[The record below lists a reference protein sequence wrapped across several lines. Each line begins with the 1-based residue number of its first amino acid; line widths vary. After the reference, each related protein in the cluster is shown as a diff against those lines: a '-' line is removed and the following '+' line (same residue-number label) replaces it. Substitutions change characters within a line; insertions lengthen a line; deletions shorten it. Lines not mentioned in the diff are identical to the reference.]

1 MKNIFSD
8 TIEVDNLEMAEKV
21 IQGNLESFLMMFDS
35 SPACMSIT
43 TEDRIYVKINK
54 RFLEIYGFDESEI
67 IGRNAREVGILEQAE
82 HERVSTIIREK
93 GRIKNEIIKCK
104 SKDRRDIY
112 AISCIEQMELNGKN
126 YLVSSF
132 LDITPLKEQQHIIEQ
147 QHREILE
154 SIRYAQLIQKA
165 IFPSKE
171 QLDAILPESF
181 VLLKPKHIVSGDF
194 YWIEKHEDKIFIA
207 ACDCTGHGVP
217 GAFISII
224 GYKLLSK
231 CVTDYE
237 HTNPAEI
244 LNQLNNE
251 FQHANEK
258 MNHKDCEI
266 KDGMDIALCVIDTS
280 KMIMEYAGAYNPIY
294 QVKNG
299 TLTKLATDKIPIHL
313 FSNNTDQK
321 FTNYQINIESGDC
334 YYLFSDGY
342 ADQFGGEN
350 GKKFTYKNF
359 QDLILSI
366 QNLSMP
372 NQREVFDQTIEEW
385 KVTAGEEEQTDDI
398 LILGF
403 KVP

>member
-8 TIEVDNLEMAEKV
+8 TVEVDNLEMAEKV
-21 IQGNLESFLMMFDS
+21 IQGNLDSFLTMFDS

-43 TEDRIYVKINK
+43 TEDRIYVRINK
-54 RFLEIYGFDESEI
+54 RFIEIYGFEATEV
-67 IGRNAREVGILEQAE
+67 IGRNAREVGILDPIE
-82 HERVSTIIREK
+82 HERVSNIIKEK
-93 GRIKNEIIKCK
+93 GRIKNETIKCK
-104 SKDRRDIY
+104 SKDGKDIY
-112 AISCIEQMELNGKN
+112 AISCIEKMEINGAN

-132 LDITPLKEQQHIIEQ
+132 LDITPLKQQQQLIEQ
-147 QHREILE
+147 QHQDILE
-154 SIRYAQLIQKA
+154 SIRYAKLIQKA
-165 IFPSKE
+165 IFPTKE

-194 YWIEKHEDKIFIA
+194 YWIEKHKDKIFIA

-224 GYKLLSK
+224 GYKLLTK

-237 HTNPAEI
+237 QTNPAEI

-251 FQHANEK
+251 FHNANK
-258 MNHKDCEI
+258 KINNSDYEI
-266 KDGMDIALCVIDTS
+266 KDGMDIALCVIDKS

-299 TLTKLATDKIPIHL
+299 ELTKLATDKIPINL

-321 FTNYQINIESGDC
+321 FTNYQISIESGDS

-342 ADQFGGEN
+342 ADQFGGQN
-350 GKKFTYKNF
+350 GKKFNYKNF
-359 QDLILSI
+359 QDLILST
-366 QNLSMP
+366 QNLTMAD
-372 NQREVFDQTIEEW
+372 QRKVFNETIEEW
-385 KVTAGEEEQTDDI
+385 KIKSDEEQTDDI

-403 KVP
+403 RVP

>member
-8 TIEVDNLEMAEKV
+8 TIEIDNLEMAEKV
-21 IQGNLESFLMMFDS
+21 IQGNLDSFLTLFDS

-43 TEDRIYVKINK
+43 TEDRIYVRVNK
-54 RFLEIYGFDESEI
+54 RFIEIYGFDEVEI
-67 IGRNAREVGILEQAE
+67 IGRNAREVGILEPLE
-82 HERVSTIIREK
+82 HERVSSIIKEK
-93 GRIKNEIIKCK
+93 GRIKNETIHCK
-104 SKDRRDIY
+104 SKDGKDVY
-112 AISCIEQMELNGKN
+112 AISCIEKMEINGKN

-132 LDITPLKEQQHIIEQ
+132 LDITPLKQQQQIIEQ
-147 QHREILE
+147 QHKDILE
-154 SIRYAQLIQKA
+154 SIRYAKLIQKA
-165 IFPSKE
+165 IFPSKA
-171 QLDAILPESF
+171 QVDAILPESF

-194 YWIEKHEDKIFIA
+194 YWVEKHANKIFIA

-231 CVTDYE
+231 CITDYE
-237 HTNPAEI
+237 RTNPAEI

-251 FQHANEK
+251 FQHANK
-258 MNHKDCEI
+258 QVINSGFEI
-266 KDGMDIALCVIDTS
+266 KDGMDIAICVIDTS
-280 KMIMEYAGAYNPIY
+280 KMTMEYAGAYNPIY

-299 TLTKLATDKIPIHL
+299 TLNKLATDKIPIHL
-313 FSNNTDQK
+313 FTSNTDQK
-321 FTNYQINIESGDC
+321 FTNYQISIEPGES

-350 GKKFTYKNF
+350 RKKFNYKNF

-366 QNLSMP
+366 QNLPMAK
-372 NQREVFDQTIEEW
+372 QRDVFNKTIEEW
-385 KVTAGEEEQTDDI
+385 KITSDEEQTDDI

>member
-8 TIEVDNLEMAEKV
+8 TIEVHNLETAEKV

-43 TEDRIYVKINK
+43 TEDRIFVRINK
-54 RFLEIYGFDESEI
+54 RFIEIYGFDEAEV
-67 IGRNAREVGILEQAE
+67 IGRNANEVGILDPIE
-82 HERVSTIIREK
+82 HERVSTIIKEK
-93 GRIKNEIIKCK
+93 GRIKNETIKCR
-104 SKDRRDIY
+104 SKDGKEIY
-112 AISCIEQMELNGKN
+112 AVSCIEKLEINGIT

-132 LDITPLKEQQHIIEQ
+132 LDITPLYQQQQIIEQ
-147 QHREILE
+147 QHKDMLE
-154 SIRYAQLIQKA
+154 SIRYAELIQKA
-165 IFPSKE
+165 IFPTEE

-231 CVTDYE
+231 CITDYE

-244 LNQLNNE
+244 LNQLNHE
-251 FQHANEK
+251 FQHANK
-258 MNHKDCEI
+258 KIMDSDYEI

-280 KMIMEYAGAYNPIY
+280 KMTMEYAGAYNPIY

-299 TLTKLATDKIPIHL
+299 TLTKLATDKIPISL
-313 FSNNTDQK
+313 FSNNTDQT
-321 FTNYQINIESGDC
+321 FTNYQITIESGDS

-342 ADQFGGEN
+342 ADQFGGQN

-366 QNLSMP
+366 QNLTMAD
-372 NQREVFDQTIEEW
+372 QREVFNNTIEAW
-385 KVTAGEEEQTDDI
+385 KITSNEQEQTDDI

>member
-1 MKNIFSD
+1 M
-8 TIEVDNLEMAEKV
+8 
-21 IQGNLESFLMMFDS
+21 
-35 SPACMSIT
+35 
-43 TEDRIYVKINK
+43 
-54 RFLEIYGFDESEI
+54 EI
-67 IGRNAREVGILEQAE
+67 
-82 HERVSTIIREK
+82 
-93 GRIKNEIIKCK
+93 
-104 SKDRRDIY
+104 
-112 AISCIEQMELNGKN
+112 NGKR

-132 LDITPLKEQQHIIEQ
+132 LDITPLKQQQYIIEQ
-147 QHREILE
+147 QHRDILE
-154 SIRYAQLIQKA
+154 SIRYAKLIQKA

-171 QLDAILPESF
+171 QLDAILPDSF

-194 YWIEKHEDKIFIA
+194 YWVQEHEDKIFIA

-231 CVTDYE
+231 CITDYE

-251 FQHANEK
+251 FQIANK
-258 MNHKDCEI
+258 KIMNSGYEL
-266 KDGMDIALCVIDTS
+266 KDGMDIALCVIDKS
-280 KMIMEYAGAYNPIY
+280 KMTMEYAGAYNPIY
-294 QVKNG
+294 QVRNF

-321 FTNYQINIESGDC
+321 FTNYQINIESGDN

-342 ADQFGGEN
+342 ADQFGGIN
-350 GKKFTYKNF
+350 GKKFNYRNF

-366 QNLSMP
+366 QNLSME
-372 NQREVFDQTIEEW
+372 NQREVFDKTIEEW
-385 KVTAGEEEQTDDI
+385 KITSDEEQTDDI

>member
-1 MKNIFSD
+1 
-8 TIEVDNLEMAEKV
+8 MAEKV
-21 IQGNLESFLMMFDS
+21 IQGNMDSFLTMFDS

-43 TEDRIYVKINK
+43 TEDRIYVRINK
-54 RFLEIYGFDESEI
+54 RFVEIYGFEEAEV
-67 IGRNAREVGILEQAE
+67 IGRNALEVGILDEME
-82 HERVSTIIREK
+82 HARVSSIIKEK
-93 GRIKNEIIKCK
+93 GRIKNETIKCK
-104 SKDRRDIY
+104 SKDGKDIY
-112 AISCIEQMELNGKN
+112 AISCIEKMEINGARC
-126 YLVSSF
+126 LVSSF
-132 LDITPLKEQQHIIEQ
+132 LDITPLKQQQQLIEQ
-147 QHREILE
+147 QHQEILE
-154 SIRYAQLIQKA
+154 SIRYAKLIQKA
-165 IFPSKE
+165 IFPTKE

-224 GYKLLSK
+224 GYKLLTK
-231 CVTDYE
+231 CITDYE
-237 HTNPAEI
+237 HTNPADI

-251 FQHANEK
+251 FHHANK
-258 MNHKDCEI
+258 KINSTKVEI
-266 KDGMDIALCVIDTS
+266 KDGMDIALCVIDKS
-280 KMIMEYAGAYNPIY
+280 KMTMEYAGAYNPIY

-299 TLTKLATDKIPIHL
+299 ALTKLATDKIPINL

-321 FTNYQINIESGDC
+321 FTNYQINIESGDS

-342 ADQFGGEN
+342 ADQFGGQN
-350 GKKFTYKNF
+350 GKKFNYRNF

-366 QNLSMP
+366 QDLTMAD
-372 NQREVFDQTIEEW
+372 QRKVFNETIEEW
-385 KVTAGEEEQTDDI
+385 KITSNEQEQTDDI

>member
-8 TIEVDNLEMAEKV
+8 TVKVGNLEMAEKV
-21 IQGNLESFLMMFDS
+21 IQGNLESFFALFDS

-43 TEDRIYVKINK
+43 TEDRIYIKINK
-54 RFLEIYGFDESEI
+54 RFLEIYGFEEEEI
-67 IGRNAREVGILEQAE
+67 IGRKANEVGILDQTE
-82 HERVSTIIREK
+82 HERVSAIIKEK
-93 GRIKNEIIKCK
+93 GRIKNETIKCK
-104 SKDRRDIY
+104 SKDGKDIY
-112 AISCIEQMELNGKN
+112 AVSSIEKMEINGKS

-132 LDITPLKEQQHIIEQ
+132 LDITPLKQQQQLIEQ
-147 QHREILE
+147 QHKDILE

-194 YWIEKHEDKIFIA
+194 YWIEKHKDKIFIA

-224 GYKLLSK
+224 GCKLLSK
-231 CVTDYE
+231 CVADYE

-251 FQHANEK
+251 FQNANK
-258 MNHKDCEI
+258 KITDNDYEI
-266 KDGMDIALCVIDTS
+266 KDGMDIALCVIDKAT
-280 KMIMEYAGAYNPIY
+280 MTMEYSGAYNPIY

-299 TLTKLATDKIPIHL
+299 TLTKLATDKIPIQL
-313 FSNNTDQK
+313 FSNNTSQK
-321 FTNYQINIESGDC
+321 FTNYRINIESGDS

-342 ADQFGGEN
+342 ADQFGGQN
-350 GKKFTYKNF
+350 GKKFNYKNF

-366 QNLSMP
+366 QDLTMA
-372 NQREVFDQTIEEW
+372 NQREVFNNTIEEW
-385 KVTAGEEEQTDDI
+385 KITSNDQEQTDDI